1 MACIA
6 LTDSDMNN
14 KRILVIGGATLDNII
29 TYEEMETMVHKRR
42 EGETAYLLLEEG
54 AKIEVVEQC
63 SFSGGG
69 ATNTAVSFQRLGFDV
84 ALFCKIGHDSAGQF
98 VLDELAQFGVD
109 TALVAR
115 SDKVGTASSFVVP
128 SLQGDRTVFAY
139 RGANAT
145 IVPDEL
151 PLKAIADYDLVYITS
166 LSKQSAQCL
175 PAIVSTAKQHRVHV
189 AVNPGISQLRLGG
202 SFLKDAL
209 DGIETLLLNY
219 EEAQQFM
226 QSLMELDKADQYSG
240 GAMLDV
246 AEQVTPTFNLKHFFR
261 EVMALG
267 PKIVVVTNGQ
277 EGVYVATQ
285 DRLYFHGGLDVAV
298 VNTLGAGDSF
308 SSSFVGALQ
317 LGVDVCTAMRWGII
331 NSASVIQYPDAKTG
345 LLTQDAILQQ
355 AAKLNE
361 NACRIKPW
369 ESP

>member
-1 MACIA
+1 M
-6 LTDSDMNN
+6 SK

-42 EGETAYLLLEEG
+42 DGETSYLLLAEG
-54 AKIEVVEQC
+54 AKIEVTEQC

-69 ATNTAVSFQRLGFDV
+69 ATNTAVSLQRLGFDV
-84 ALFCKIGHDSAGQF
+84 SLFCKIGHDNAGQF
-98 VLDELAQFGVD
+98 IIDELSQLGVD
-109 TALVAR
+109 TSLVIR

-145 IVPDEL
+145 IIYDEL
-151 PLKAIADYDLVYITS
+151 PLKAMADYDLIYITS
-166 LSKQSAQCL
+166 LSKESAQCL
-175 PAIVSTAKQHRVHV
+175 PDIVNTAKAHQVTV
-189 AVNPGISQLRLGG
+189 AINPGISQLKLGG

-209 DGIETLLLNY
+209 GGIEILLLNY

-226 QSLMELDKADQYSG
+226 QSLMELDKAGHYSG

-246 AEQVTPTFNLKHFFR
+246 ADKVTPTFNLKHFFR
-261 EVMALG
+261 EVMMLG

-277 EGVYVATQ
+277 EGVYVATE
-285 DRLYFHGGLDVAV
+285 DRLYFHDGLEVKV

-317 LGVDVCTAMRWGII
+317 LKMDVCSAMRWGVI
-331 NSASVIQYPDAKTG
+331 NSASVIQHSDAKTG
-345 LLTQDAILQQ
+345 LLTQESILEQV
-355 AAKLNE
+355 ATLNDS
-361 NACRIKPW
+361 ACLIKPW
-369 ESP
+369 ESS

>member
-1 MACIA
+1 M
-6 LTDSDMNN
+6 SN

-42 EGETAYLLLEEG
+42 EAETAYLLLEEG
-54 AKIEVVEQC
+54 AKIEVTEQC

-84 ALFCKIGHDSAGQF
+84 SLFCKVGHDNVGQF
-98 VLDELAQFGVD
+98 IVEELSQCGVD
-109 TALVAR
+109 TSLVAR
-115 SDKVGTASSFVVP
+115 SDQVGTASSFVVP

-145 IVPDEL
+145 MVPNEL
-151 PLKAIADYDLVYITS
+151 PLKAIPEYDLIYITS

-175 PAIVSTAKQHRVHV
+175 PHIVSEAKKHQVQV
-189 AVNPGISQLRLGG
+189 AINPGISQLKLGG

-209 DGIETLLLNY
+209 DGIEILLLNY

-226 QSLMELDKADQYSG
+226 RSLMELDKTDQYGG
-240 GAMLDV
+240 GAMLDA
-246 AEQVTPTFNLKHFFR
+246 AEQATPTFNLKHFFR

-267 PKIVVVTNGQ
+267 PTIVVVTNGQ
-277 EGVYVATQ
+277 EGVYVATE
-285 DRLYFHGGLDVAV
+285 DRLYFHDGVDVEV

-317 LGVDVCTAMRWGII
+317 LGVDVCSAMRWGVV
-331 NSASVIQYPDAKTG
+331 NSASVIQHPDAKTG
-345 LLTQDAILQQ
+345 LLTQETILQQ
-355 AAKLNE
+355 VTKLNAD
-361 NACRIKPW
+361 ACRIKPW
-369 ESP
+369 EAS